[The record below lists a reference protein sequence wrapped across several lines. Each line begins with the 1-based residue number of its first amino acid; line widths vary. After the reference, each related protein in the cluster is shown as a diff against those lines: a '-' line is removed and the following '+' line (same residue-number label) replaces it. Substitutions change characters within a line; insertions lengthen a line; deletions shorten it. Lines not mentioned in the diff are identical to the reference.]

1 MGKSQTFDIDT
12 GWERAAAFL
21 DAAFPLSR
29 GSHRDAADYLVQ
41 LDHLLVIAAD
51 GSCSGLA
58 RPGQLVEADGD
69 DHAPSAI
76 TLAED
81 GDGEEACRVE
91 IEPCNR
97 RARAEGRCREHR
109 LHLLVETSAA

>member
-41 LDHLLVIAAD
+41 QGHLLVIRAD
-51 GSCSGLA
+51 GSCTGLA
-58 RPGQLVEADGD
+58 RPGQLVEF
-69 DHAPSAI
+69 
-76 TLAED
+76 
-81 GDGEEACRVE
+81 DGEAQAPEAILLEHEGLEVE
-91 IEPCNR
+91 IEPAAR
-97 RARAEGRCREHR
+97 RGGAAVAAREHR
-109 LHLLVETSAA
+109 MQLLAVLAAA